1 MVAPL
6 TYDPNLAAGPMLDVV
21 AQISAVALDIQ
32 SVRHSRGL
40 RPLVCPPGYQTAPIL
55 MGQEWLRREHAP
67 PRIVLVPTHLRNS
80 GGSALGI
87 QPMAGLISE
96 RPLKVFW
103 RAIIGFDA
111 HLWGDSDVT
120 AINSLVDFN
129 TTIELYREL
138 LGAMVRVQGGIPN
151 VSIGEARWDQPTDDR
166 RAGRLLVVPI
176 GFYADI
182 TDEPYVVVPWA
193 TQSTSGLQASI
204 TVTETVPDGSSSTS
218 SGFIIAPP

>member
-67 PRIVLVPTHLRNS
+67 PRIVLVPSTIPTSPARPM
-80 GGSALGI
+80 GM
-87 QPMAGLISE
+87 QPITDHISK
-96 RPLKVFW
+96 RPLKPFW
-103 RAIIGFDA
+103 RALIGFEA

-120 AINSLVDFN
+120 AINSLADFN
-129 TTIELYREL
+129 TTIELFREL
-138 LGAMVRVQGGIPN
+138 LGALVRQTGGIPN
-151 VSIGEARWDQPTDDR
+151 VLIGEARWDQPTDDR
-166 RAGRLLVVPI
+166 RAGRLLIVPI